1 MNDRSESTGDG
12 DAPSPLYSPSGDA
25 ARERLL
31 DGVLDALPIG
41 VELRDHEGRLVLRNH
56 VAREIDGRARQVH
69 RCGLRLADRDYA
81 LTTFLDPA
89 ARTEVEDEL
98 FRRAYFDELTGLPN
112 RSYVQHVVG
121 DLIAGTA
128 TGNRFALAFVDIDNF
143 KHINDYYSHAVGDEI
158 LVKIA
163 RRISSELRD
172 GDILARIG
180 GDEFLLLL
188 NPIGDP
194 QEVAADVG
202 HLLAR
207 LKQPFFVDGHEVF
220 TSASIG
226 ISVCPQHGR
235 DYNALRRNADL
246 AMYRVKGAKKGAIA
260 FFDEDMRN
268 AATTRM
274 ETEQRLRLAIR
285 DRRFLCAYQPKV
297 DIHSREIVGL
307 EVLLRWR
314 DEQGIFHPPG
324 DFIGLAVELGLIN
337 EITLLVLDQTVE
349 ALDEIDATFG
359 AGTSISLNVAARQAG
374 DIAFMSAF
382 AGHIAATGCAERFM
396 VELTEEA
403 FFAKSELQTRILPLL
418 REMGT
423 GVSIDDFGVGY
434 SSLSALA
441 DLTADEI
448 KIDRSFITD
457 IHRRPRSQSILKAIE
472 SLGQALGM
480 SIIAEGLETAEELTY
495 LTAATRIRY
504 AQGYYFSRPQFLH
517 QIASSRTMSYLTRS
531 VPVLRETAV
540 RRGALSRG

>member
-1 MNDRSESTGDG
+1 MNDRPEPAGA
-12 DAPSPLYSPSGDA
+12 DASPSPLSSPSGSA

-41 VELRDHEGRLVLRNH
+41 VELRDDEGALVLRNH
-56 VAREIDGRARQVH
+56 AAKEVDGLARQVN
-69 RCGLRLADRDYA
+69 RCDLRVAGRDYA
-81 LTTFLDPA
+81 LTTFFDLA

-121 DLIAGTA
+121 DLIAETA
-128 TGNRFALAFVDIDNF
+128 AGSRFALAFVDIDNF

-163 RRISSELRD
+163 QRISGELRD

-194 QEVAADVG
+194 HEVAADVG

-246 AMYRVKGAKKGAIA
+246 AMYRVKGAQKGAIA
-260 FFDEDMRN
+260 LFDEDMRN

-337 EITLLVLDQTVE
+337 EITLLVLDQTVA
-349 ALDEIDATFG
+349 ALDDIDATFG

-374 DIAFMSAF
+374 DIAFMTAF

-480 SIIAEGLETAEELTY
+480 SIIAEGLETADELTY

-504 AQGYYFSRPQFLH
+504 AQGYYFSKPQFLH
-517 QIASSRTMSYLTRS
+517 QLASNRTMSYLARPM
-531 VPVLRETAV
+531 PVARETTV
-540 RRGALSRG
+540 RHGALSRG